1 MAQIVGGFLVPHDP
15 LMFVAAAAA
24 PAAQRANVDAAFAEV
39 RRRIAALAPTA
50 AIVVGADHYIA
61 FGPGCLPQYV
71 IAMGEL
77 AGPVERLPGIPQ
89 GPIPVHRE
97 LARHIVARG
106 AEETFD
112 WAVAKALT
120 VDHSIAAPVRLCL
133 PEQTPVVAVLVAA
146 GVEPLIPTRRAFA
159 LGEHLGRA
167 VQSFGSNDRVVV
179 IGSGGISHWVGL
191 PEMGKV
197 SPEFDQLV
205 LGCVVRGD
213 APTLID
219 LRDDYVLEH
228 GGNGGLEIRT
238 FLVAMG
244 MLPNARGELIA
255 YEPVREW
262 ITGLGFAALRA
273 GASS

>member
-1 MAQIVGGFLVPHDP
+1 MAQVVGGFLVPHDP
-15 LMFVAAAAA
+15 LIFVAAAAA
-24 PAAQRANVDAAFAEV
+24 PAVQRESVNAAFAEV

-61 FGPGCLPQYV
+61 FGPRCLPQYV
-71 IAMGEL
+71 IATGEL

-89 GPIPVHRE
+89 GPIPVHKE
-97 LARHIVARG
+97 LARHVVARG

-120 VDHSIAAPVRLCL
+120 VDHSVAVPVRLCL
-133 PEQTPVVAVLVAA
+133 PAHTPVVAVLVAA
-146 GVEPLIPTRRAFA
+146 GVEPLIPARRAYA
-159 LGEHLGRA
+159 LGEHIGRA
-167 VQSFGSNDRVVV
+167 VQSFDSDDRVVV

-197 SPEFDQLV
+197 NPEFDRMV
-205 LGCVVRGD
+205 LGCVVRG
-213 APTLID
+213 AAQELID
-219 LRDDYVLEH
+219 LRDDYVLER

-244 MLPNARGELIA
+244 AVPGARGEVIA

-262 ITGLGFAALRA
+262 ITGLGFAALHA
-273 GASS
+273 GPSA